1 MSIDWHAVAKAH
13 WDQQPHPKAPN
24 IQIKDYATAV
34 KLATLVKFG
43 GHASSHE
50 TGLFWP
56 EFKATGMSPQEFE
69 HAVERIAPVS
79 FTYHGRPP
87 SMQEIVQLK
96 DKHPKD
102 VSSYYGELP
111 DKHYPHVAA
120 KDMVQHLAAATPH
133 AQEHLGRNPVK
144 LEAALLHHS
153 GENPRD
159 FYSKLGEQS
168 KLSENTN
175 VLQAPFRR
183 DDSGRSSRNSGG
195 SPPDQRD
202 SPDRRSGLPAQ

>member
-1 MSIDWHAVAKAH
+1 VDWGQVAKEF
-13 WDQQPHPKAPN
+13 WDQQPHPRAPN

-50 TGLFWP
+50 TSLFWP

-79 FTYHGRPP
+79 FTFHGRPP

-102 VSSYYGELP
+102 VNSYFGELP
-111 DKHYPHVAA
+111 DKHYPNVPAA
-120 KDMVQHLAAATPH
+120 EMVKHLAAAEPH
-133 AQEHLGRNPVK
+133 AREHLGRAPVK
-144 LEAALLHHS
+144 LEAAYLHAS
-153 GENPRD
+153 GEQPANY
-159 FYSKLGEQS
+159 YSRLAQPQVKIPDS
-168 KLSENTN
+168 TN
-175 VLQAPFRR
+175 GVQTQERGDDRGRGLRVIGGQA
-183 DDSGRSSRNSGG
+183 
-195 SPPDQRD
+195 PDQRD
-202 SPDRRSGLPAQ
+202 SPDRRSGVSA